1 MKSASLFLTL
11 VTALALP
18 ACTAEA
24 ESLPSQPPAKNTP
37 AKNTPAKNTPAKNT
51 PAKSTPAKSTPAK
64 DLPAKDIPAK
74 SGDAQEIVTADLV
87 LESVPT

>member
-24 ESLPSQPPAKNTP
+24 ESLPSQPP